1 MIKDTSP
8 WLFQLNRSR
17 AAAVLADDAKT
28 DIAIIGAG
36 IAGVTT
42 AYFVLKYTSFKVIL
56 IEAGKV
62 AHGATG
68 HNAGQ
73 IASYFERPFAD
84 IAAEFGLAMAAD
96 GQKSIDSAWQ
106 LIEEIYTD
114 AGLETPYQQFTG
126 YAGCGSREQVMA
138 HLKDIALQRQGG
150 IVSENILIAEEA
162 LQSLAIP
169 KEFSECYSIVHHED
183 ILSLL
188 QTKESHYIAALA
200 KRKGCMN
207 SAMFTEE
214 LVGYLL
220 ATFSDRFTL
229 AEYAPVEY
237 VLLREKNALIAI
249 EEKKNVIADRVVL
262 CTNGFEKLAIVNTVG
277 PDIDTKF
284 HHMVRGSVGYMAG
297 YLDKYNQPP
306 TAISYLPDHID
317 TPGNALEA
325 DPYYYLTRRPFEDE
339 LKRPHNLVCIGGP
352 ESLMD
357 DTNEYHLG
365 HPYPE
370 EAQEEMDVF
379 LRKTYAP
386 APEKINYRFRWHGLM
401 GFTPNSLRCVGPE
414 MNNPVLLYNIGCNGV
429 GILSS
434 MYGARRIARVLAK
447 EKVNPSIFDPIRE

>member
-1 MIKDTSP
+1 MITDTSP
-8 WLFQLNRSR
+8 WLFQLRRSR
-17 AAAVLADDAKT
+17 AAAVLQDDTKT

-84 IAAEFGLAMAAD
+84 IVAEFGLEMAAD

-106 LIEEIYTD
+106 LIEEIYAD
-114 AGLETPYQQFTG
+114 AGLETLYQQFTG

-150 IVSENILIAEEA
+150 IVSENMLIAEEA

-169 KEFSECYSIVHHED
+169 KEFSACYSIVHHED

-188 QTKESHYIAALA
+188 QTKDTHYIAALS

-220 ATFSDRFTL
+220 ATYKNRFTL
-229 AEYAPVEY
+229 AEYAPVDF
-237 VLLREKNALIAI
+237 VLLQEKTALIAI

-262 CTNGFEKLAIVNTVG
+262 YTNGFEKLAIINTFG
-277 PDIDTKF
+277 SDIDAKF
-284 HHMVRGSVGYMAG
+284 HKMVRGSVGYMAG
-297 YLDKYNQPP
+297 YLDTFNQPP
-306 TAISYLPDHID
+306 TAISYLPDHVD
-317 TPGNALEA
+317 TPGDALEA
-325 DPYYYLTRRPFEDE
+325 DTYFYLTRRPFEDE
-339 LKRPHNLVCIGGP
+339 KKRPHNLVCIGGP
-352 ESLMD
+352 EALMD
-357 DTNEYHLG
+357 DTNQYHLD

-370 EAQEEMDVF
+370 EAQEKIDAF
-379 LRKTYAP
+379 LKKTYAH
-386 APEKINYRFRWHGLM
+386 APGKITYRFRWHGLM

-414 MNNPVLLYNIGCNGV
+414 KNNPVLLYNIGCNGV

-434 MYGARRIARVLAK
+434 IYGARRISRILAK
-447 EKVNPSIFDPIRE
+447 EKVRQSIFDPIRE